1 MELKSTQMGQTL
13 ARHPYNRVRLLN
25 AGIEVS
31 GAKHRYVI
39 PFNELINI
47 QCKRGI
53 VWGELEFE
61 LPDEQVVRLHGTQWQ
76 ETQEFYQYL
85 TDIWSRWSEEM
96 SVVSAGVLDK
106 QVSEIKSVIQADRWL
121 TQPESQKLRDN
132 ILHAFAA
139 LPLPRAR
146 LAGFDNCAQSYQF
159 CLDWLSHTDEKRRQ
173 RNREWTQ
180 QCLETYADFFA
191 SVESSPLNTSQ
202 SEAVVNGEPSVL
214 VLAGAGSGKTS
225 VLVARAGWL
234 LRRQQALPE
243 QILMLAFG
251 RQAADE
257 MNERIRTCLHT
268 EDIRSKTF
276 HALALHIIREA
287 SNKSPVISA
296 LESDTAARH
305 ELIKSVWQTQCR
317 EKKAQAKGWR
327 ELISGSMNW
336 LVDEG
341 EYWED
346 ETLCRRMVPR
356 IDRWLSLMRM
366 NGGSQK
372 VMIESAPPD
381 IAPEFTKQIKL
392 MAPFLK
398 AWKSALKD
406 EGATDFSG
414 LIHQAVNLIEKG
426 RFISPWKAVLVD
438 EFQDI
443 SPLRA
448 KLIHALRAQNPQ
460 TTLFAVGDDWQAIYR
475 FSGAELMLTTDFSAV
490 FGEGGQ
496 CALDTTYRFNSRI
509 GEIANG
515 FIQRNPQQLTKP
527 LNSLTKGD
535 KKAVLLLPDSQLEAL
550 LNKMSGYVTG
560 EETVLI
566 LARYHHLKPEILSV
580 AATRWPHLNIR
591 FMTMHASKGQQADYV
606 IITGL
611 TDERDGFPAAARES
625 VIEQGLLPREEEFM
639 HAEERRLMYVALT
652 RAKKQVWLLYDKD
665 SPSCFAEE
673 LADMGVSRV
682 KKP

>member
-31 GAKHRYVI
+31 GEKHRYVI

-53 VWGELEFE
+53 VWGEMEFE

-76 ETQEFYQYL
+76 ETQQFYHYL
-85 TDIWSRWSEEM
+85 TDVWTRWSDEM
-96 SVVSAGVLDK
+96 SVVSAQVLEK
-106 QVSEIKSVIQADRWL
+106 QAGEITAVIQADRWL
-121 TQPESQKLRDN
+121 TQPESRKLRDN
-132 ILHAFAA
+132 IIKSFSA
-139 LPLPRAR
+139 LPLPQVR
-146 LAGFDNCAQSYQF
+146 LNAFENCAAAYQF
-159 CLDWLSHTDEKRRQ
+159 CLGWLENTDKKRRQ
-173 RNREWTQ
+173 RNRDWSQ

-191 SVESSPLNTSQ
+191 NIESSPLNQSQ

-257 MNERIRTCLHT
+257 MNERIQRCLHT
-268 EDIRSKTF
+268 DEIRTKTF

-287 SNKSPVISA
+287 TNKSPVISA

-327 ELISGSMNW
+327 ELISISLNW
-336 LVDEG
+336 LLDEG

-346 ETLCRRMVPR
+346 EALCRRIVPR

-372 VMIESAPPD
+372 VMIESAEPD

-398 AWKSALKD
+398 AWKSALKE

-448 KLIHALRAQNPQ
+448 NIIHALRAQNPQ

-475 FSGAELMLTTDFSAV
+475 FSGAELTLTTDFSAV

-509 GEIANG
+509 GEVANQ
-515 FIQRNPQQLTKP
+515 FIQRNPQQLAKP

-535 KKAVLLLPDSQLEAL
+535 KKAVLLLPDTQLDAL
-550 LNKMSGYVTG
+550 LNKMSGYVTA
-560 EETVLI
+560 EETILI
-566 LARYHHLKPEILSV
+566 LARYHHLKPDILSV
-580 AATRWPHLNIR
+580 AATRWPQLNIR
-591 FMTMHASKGQQADYV
+591 FMTMHGSKGQQADYV
-606 IITGL
+606 ILTGL
-611 TDERDGFPAAARES
+611 TDEKDGFPAAARES
-625 VIEQGLLPREEEFM
+625 VIEQGLLPREEEFQ

-652 RAKKQVWLLYDKD
+652 RAKKQVWLLYDNA
-665 SPSCFAEE
+665 SPSCFAAE